1 MHIQQ
6 NANIDFSDSSRTYW
20 KGVWWEIIIVLYNMA
35 MTFIPHK
42 PSVCYLNNSS
52 NLRNKT
58 QSRNNIA
65 CTKYNNDCRE
75 ITKPYVCK
83 WFSGCFCKRG
93 PQVVIDTMRKQ
104 YKRREDNRNVSNCLL
119 RAAICIPLKITLNLY
134 LTISYVFFF
143 VKKSTV

>member
-6 NANIDFSDSSRTYW
+6 DANIDFFDSSRTYW

-42 PSVCYLNNSS
+42 PSVFYLNNSS

-58 QSRNNIA
+58 QSRKNVA
-65 CTKYNNDCRE
+65 CPKYNNDCRE
-75 ITKPYVCK
+75 ITKPCVCK
-83 WFSGCFCKRG
+83 WSSGGFCMRG

-104 YKRREDNRNVSNCLL
+104 NRRREDNRNVSNCLL
-119 RAAICIPLKITLNLY
+119 SAAIWIPLKMTLNLY
-134 LTISYVFFF
+134 LTIYYAF
-143 VKKSTV
+143 